1 MHVLTCFLSIVS
13 FCCLAPLLLLLCVS
27 FVVISSFFDAD
38 VCVSHTHTHTHT
50 HTHMHTSHTIQTHL
64 HTHTHTWVNR
74 EAGIR
79 VWMVTGDKLSTA
91 KQVSFAAYQASF
103 AAYQASFAA
112 Y

>member
-1 MHVLTCFLSIVS
+1 MHVLTCFLSVVS

-38 VCVSHTHTHTHT
+38 V
-50 HTHMHTSHTIQTHL
+50 IQTHL